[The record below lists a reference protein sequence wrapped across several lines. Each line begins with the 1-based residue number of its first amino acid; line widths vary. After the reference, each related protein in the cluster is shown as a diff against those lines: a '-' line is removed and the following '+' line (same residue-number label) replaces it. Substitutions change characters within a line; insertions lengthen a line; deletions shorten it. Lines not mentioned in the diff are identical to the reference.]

1 MQEIGTIISLQA
13 NKALIQVNRGDKCEG
28 CNVCHAFGEN
38 KMQLEASNH
47 INAQVGDV
55 VQVDINPGDVLR
67 GSILVFL
74 FPLAMMIV
82 GYFVGMRF
90 SVTGTEGA
98 GILGALV
105 ALALSFV
112 VVKFVDRSKQDKSED
127 TAIIT
132 EIVQKC

>member
-1 MQEIGTIISLQA
+1 MQEIGTIVSLRG

-38 KMQLEASNH
+38 KMQLEASNR
-47 INAQVGDV
+47 IDAQVGDV

-67 GSILVFL
+67 GSVLVFL

-90 SVTGTEGA
+90 SVNGTEGA

-105 ALALSFV
+105 ALALSFL
-112 VVKFVDRSKQDKSED
+112 VVKFFDRSEQDKSED

-132 EIVQKC
+132 DIVQKC